1 MIVSRALEAAPAA
14 EPGTAADLGTW
25 PAELA
30 IAAGT
35 GRPLPGA
42 PWSLRLA
49 RGAGGRPALEVYENG
64 TLLDVMVA
72 TPVAAEVLRGARRA
86 GRDRRHRALAW
97 GHLLSDG
104 ASVTV
109 TFRRRHV
116 RTASS
121 AAAVTEI
128 GTSFWVA
135 VTDGYFNRVSVGYG
149 SGAMASPGI
158 RR

>member
-1 MIVSRALEAAPAA
+1 LIVSRALEPAPTAELKAAANP
-14 EPGTAADLGTW
+14 GTW

-30 IAAGT
+30 TGPGGAG
-35 GRPLPGA
+35 PLPGA

-49 RGAGGRPALEVYENG
+49 RGTGGRPALEVYENG

-86 GRDRRHRALAW
+86 SRDRRYRALAW
-97 GHLLSDG
+97 GRLLSDG

-109 TFRRRHV
+109 TFRRGRV

-121 AAAVTEI
+121 AAAVTEV
-128 GTSFWVA
+128 GTWFWVA
-135 VTDGYFNRVSVGYG
+135 ATDGYFSRVSVGYG
-149 SGAMASPGI
+149 SGAMARPGT
-158 RR
+158 RP

>member
-1 MIVSRALEAAPAA
+1 MIVSRALGPAAAAA
-14 EPGTAADLGTW
+14 EPSTGSGGTYRATDSG
-25 PAELA
+25 
-30 IAAGT
+30 G
-35 GRPLPGA
+35 GQPLPGA
-42 PWSLRLA
+42 PWSLRSA
-49 RGAGGRPALEVYENG
+49 RGTGGRPALEVYENG

-72 TPVAAEVLRGARRA
+72 TPLAAEVLRGARRA
-86 GRDRRHRALAW
+86 RCGGRYRALAW
-97 GHLLSDG
+97 GRLLSDG

-158 RR
+158 RP